1 MGWVLGRVQGP
12 GGVIWLIPSY
22 LRSSRQFPEAT
33 LRYRLRGLIVR
44 DHSPSVFSSGG
55 RTPWGCLEEA
65 SALILARVPT
75 ARADADRGTSNFILH
90 IFSGHLRQ
98 GRACPRPCLPPP
110 LPTAAPS
117 RSARETGAGAALQ
130 PAPAFSPRA
139 PPSPRFPGPGS
150 RGGHSLPK
158 HSALS
163 PTGPPLQ
170 SRGQNAVLGIKAILS
185 RGRRHDSPGARLP
198 GAPARPGLG
207 GCRRRSRGRRRS
219 SRGPVARHVAAFA
232 CHVAAGAGHENKHG
246 AAGAS
251 RLVSVLGGPWPTSL
265 RRCRGPAGTGTTR
278 RRRRCCGGRRG
289 PAGDAAAERAGPGAA
304 RQSPRA
310 ALFRIGQMSN
320 VELDDELLDPD
331 MDPPHPFP
339 KEIPHNEKLLSLKYE
354 SLDYDNSENQL
365 FLEEERRINHTAFRT
380 VEIKRW
386 VICALIGIL
395 TGLVAC
401 FIDIVVE
408 NLAGLK
414 YRVIKGNI
422 DKFTEKGGLSFS
434 LLLWA
439 TLNAAF
445 VLVGSVIVAFI
456 EPVAA
461 GSGIPQIKCFLNG
474 VKIPHVVRLKTLVI
488 KVSGVILSVVGG
500 LAVGKEGPMIH
511 SGSVIAAGIS
521 QGRSTSLKRDFKIF
535 EYFRRDTEKR
545 DFVSAGAAAGVSA
558 AFGAPVGGVLFS
570 LEEGA
575 SFWNQ
580 FLTWRIF
587 FASMISTFTL
597 NFVLSIYH
605 GNMWDLSSPGLIN
618 FGRFDS
624 EKMAYTIHEIPVFIA
639 MGVVGGV
646 LGAVFNALNYWLTM
660 FRIRYIH
667 RPCLQVVEAMLVA
680 AVTATVAFVLIYS
693 SRDCQ
698 PLQGGSMSYPL
709 QLFCAD
715 GEYNSMAAAFF
726 NTPEKS
732 VVSLFHDPPG
742 SYNPLTLGLFT
753 LVYFFLACWTYGLTV
768 SAGVFIPS
776 LLIGA
781 AWGRLF
787 GISLSYLTGAAI
799 WADPGKYALMGAAA
813 QLGGIVRMTLSLTV
827 IMMEATSNVTYGFPI
842 MLVLM
847 TAKIVGDVFIEG
859 LYDMH
864 IQLQSVPFL
873 HWEAPVTSH
882 SLTAREVMSTPVT
895 CLRRREKVGVIV
907 DVLSDTASNHNG
919 FPVVEHADDTQPARG
934 PWSVCAGAAGS
945 PPGPGTLISAADWG
959 PDPALSNRR
968 KIKFHAILSSGVGLS
983 RGHPAFAAR
992 GVNSAPGHRRT
1003 LGKGEGKGARSQ
1015 GPPARARHLPSSPG
1029 HRDLLDNR
1037 DHLHWP
1043 GGYRDASAPPPS
1055 TCPEL
1060 RGVCN

>member
-1 MGWVLGRVQGP
+1 MANVSKKVSWSGRDLDDDEAAP
-12 GGVIWLIPSY
+12 L
-22 LRSSRQFPEAT
+22 LRR
-33 LRYRLRGLIVR
+33 
-44 DHSPSVFSSGG
+44 
-55 RTPWGCLEEA
+55 
-65 SALILARVPT
+65 T
-75 ARADADRGTSNFILH
+75 AR
-90 IFSGHLRQ
+90 
-98 GRACPRPCLPPP
+98 
-110 LPTAAPS
+110 
-117 RSARETGAGAALQ
+117 
-130 PAPAFSPRA
+130 
-139 PPSPRFPGPGS
+139 
-150 RGGHSLPK
+150 
-158 HSALS
+158 
-163 PTGPPLQ
+163 
-170 SRGQNAVLGIKAILS
+170 
-185 RGRRHDSPGARLP
+185 P
-198 GAPARPGLG
+198 GAPAGESTPLLN
-207 GCRRRSRGRRRS
+207 
-219 SRGPVARHVAAFA
+219 
-232 CHVAAGAGHENKHG
+232 GAG
-246 AAGAS
+246 
-251 RLVSVLGGPWPTSL
+251 
-265 RRCRGPAGTGTTR
+265 PA
-278 RRRRCCGGRRG
+278 
-289 PAGDAAAERAGPGAA
+289 AA
-304 RQSPRA
+304 RQSPRSA
-310 ALFRIGQMSN
+310 FFRIGQMSN
-320 VELDDELLDPD
+320 VELDDELLDPE

-365 FLEEERRINHTAFRT
+365 FLEEERRINHMAFRT
-380 VEIKRW
+380 VEMKRW
-386 VICALIGIL
+386 VICAMIGIL

-408 NLAGLK
+408 NVAGLK
-414 YRVIKGNI
+414 YRVVKDNI
-422 DKFTEKGGLSFS
+422 DKFTERGGLSFS

-439 TLNAAF
+439 TLNSAF
-445 VLVGSVIVAFI
+445 VLVGSAIVAFV

-605 GNMWDLSSPGLIN
+605 GNIWDLSSPGLIN
-618 FGRFDS
+618 FGRFDT
-624 EKMAYTIHEIPVFIA
+624 ETMVYTIHEIPIFIA
-639 MGVVGGV
+639 MGVVGGI

-667 RPCLQVVEAMLVA
+667 RPCLQVIEAMLVA

-698 PLQGGSMSYPL
+698 PLQGSSVSYPL

-742 SYNPLTLGLFT
+742 SYNPMTLGLFT

-847 TAKIVGDVFIEG
+847 TAKIVGDIFIEG

-895 CLRRREKVGVIV
+895 CLRRREKVGIIV
-907 DVLSDTASNHNG
+907 DILSNTASNHNG
-919 FPVVEHADDTQPARG
+919 FPVVEFAGDTQPARLQG
-934 PWSVCAGAAGS
+934 LILRSQLIVLLKHKVFVERSSMGLVRRRLRLKDFRDAYPRFPPIQSIHVSQDERECTMDLSEFMNPS
-945 PPGPGTLISAADWG
+945 PYTVPQDASLPRVFKLFR
-959 PDPALSNRR
+959 ALGLRHLVVVDNCNQV
-968 KIKFHAILSSGVGLS
+968 VGLVT
-983 RGHPAFAAR
+983 RKDLAR
-992 GVNSAPGHRRT
+992 YR
-1003 LGKGEGKGARSQ
+1003 LGKGGLE
-1015 GPPARARHLPSSPG
+1015 
-1029 HRDLLDNR
+1029 
-1037 DHLHWP
+1037 
-1043 GGYRDASAPPPS
+1043 
-1055 TCPEL
+1055 EL
-1060 RGVCN
+1060 SLAQT

>member
-1 MGWVLGRVQGP
+1 MANVSKKVSWSGRDQEDAEPHGE
-12 GGVIWLIPSY
+12 S
-22 LRSSRQFPEAT
+22 
-33 LRYRLRGLIVR
+33 
-44 DHSPSVFSSGG
+44 
-55 RTPWGCLEEA
+55 TPL
-65 SALILARVPT
+65 L
-75 ARADADRGTSNFILH
+75 N
-90 IFSGHLRQ
+90 
-98 GRACPRPCLPPP
+98 
-110 LPTAAPS
+110 
-117 RSARETGAGAALQ
+117 GAG
-130 PAPAFSPRA
+130 
-139 PPSPRFPGPGS
+139 
-150 RGGHSLPK
+150 
-158 HSALS
+158 
-163 PTGPPLQ
+163 
-170 SRGQNAVLGIKAILS
+170 
-185 RGRRHDSPGARLP
+185 
-198 GAPARPGLG
+198 PARRP
-207 GCRRRSRGRRRS
+207 S
-219 SRGPVARHVAAFA
+219 
-232 CHVAAGAGHENKHG
+232 
-246 AAGAS
+246 
-251 RLVSVLGGPWPTSL
+251 
-265 RRCRGPAGTGTTR
+265 
-278 RRRRCCGGRRG
+278 
-289 PAGDAAAERAGPGAA
+289 
-304 RQSPRA
+304 QS
-310 ALFRIGQMSN
+310 ALFRIGHLSN
-320 VELDDELLDPD
+320 VELDDDLLDPETD
-331 MDPPHPFP
+331 VPHPFP

-386 VICALIGIL
+386 VICAMIGIL

-414 YRVIKGNI
+414 YRVVKDNI

-439 TLNAAF
+439 MLNSAF
-445 VLVGSVIVAFI
+445 VIVGSIIVAFV

-461 GSGIPQIKCFLNG
+461 GSGIPQIKCYLNG

-488 KVSGVILSVVGG
+488 KVCGVILSVVGG

-511 SGSVIAAGIS
+511 SGAVIAAGVS

-618 FGRFDS
+618 FGRFDT
-624 EKMAYTIHEIPVFIA
+624 EKMVYTIHEIPIFIA
-639 MGVVGGV
+639 MGVVGGI

-667 RPCLQVVEAMLVA
+667 RPCLQVIEAMLVA
-680 AVTATVAFVLIYS
+680 AVTATVAFVMIYS

-698 PLQGGSMSYPL
+698 PLQGNSMSYPL

-742 SYNPLTLGLFT
+742 SYNPMTLGLFT

-787 GISLSYLTGAAI
+787 GISLSYVTDAAI

-847 TAKIVGDVFIEG
+847 TAKIVGDFFIEG

-882 SLTAREVMSTPVT
+882 SLTAREVMSAPVT
-895 CLRRREKVGVIV
+895 CLRRVEKVGVIV
-907 DVLSDTASNHNG
+907 DILSDTSSNHNG
-919 FPVVEHADDTQPARG
+919 FPVVAYTDDTQPARLQG
-934 PWSVCAGAAGS
+934 LILRSQLIVLLKHKVFVERANLNLVQRRLKLKDFRDAYPRFPPIQSIHVSQDERDCMMDLTEFMNPS
-945 PPGPGTLISAADWG
+945 PYTVPQEASLPRVFKLFR
-959 PDPALSNRR
+959 ALGLRHLVVVDNDNQV
-968 KIKFHAILSSGVGLS
+968 VGLVT
-983 RGHPAFAAR
+983 RKDLAR
-992 GVNSAPGHRRT
+992 YR
-1003 LGKGEGKGARSQ
+1003 LGKGGLE
-1015 GPPARARHLPSSPG
+1015 
-1029 HRDLLDNR
+1029 
-1037 DHLHWP
+1037 
-1043 GGYRDASAPPPS
+1043 
-1055 TCPEL
+1055 EL
-1060 RGVCN
+1060 SLAQT

>member
-1 MGWVLGRVQGP
+1 MANVSKKVSWSGRDLDDDEAAP
-12 GGVIWLIPSY
+12 L
-22 LRSSRQFPEAT
+22 LRR
-33 LRYRLRGLIVR
+33 
-44 DHSPSVFSSGG
+44 
-55 RTPWGCLEEA
+55 
-65 SALILARVPT
+65 T
-75 ARADADRGTSNFILH
+75 AR
-90 IFSGHLRQ
+90 
-98 GRACPRPCLPPP
+98 
-110 LPTAAPS
+110 
-117 RSARETGAGAALQ
+117 
-130 PAPAFSPRA
+130 
-139 PPSPRFPGPGS
+139 
-150 RGGHSLPK
+150 
-158 HSALS
+158 
-163 PTGPPLQ
+163 
-170 SRGQNAVLGIKAILS
+170 
-185 RGRRHDSPGARLP
+185 P
-198 GAPARPGLG
+198 GAPAGESTPLLN
-207 GCRRRSRGRRRS
+207 
-219 SRGPVARHVAAFA
+219 
-232 CHVAAGAGHENKHG
+232 GAG
-246 AAGAS
+246 
-251 RLVSVLGGPWPTSL
+251 
-265 RRCRGPAGTGTTR
+265 PA
-278 RRRRCCGGRRG
+278 
-289 PAGDAAAERAGPGAA
+289 AA
-304 RQSPRA
+304 RQSPRSA
-310 ALFRIGQMSN
+310 FFRIGQMSN
-320 VELDDELLDPD
+320 VELDDELLDPE

-365 FLEEERRINHTAFRT
+365 FLEEERRINHMAFRT
-380 VEIKRW
+380 VEMKRW
-386 VICALIGIL
+386 VICAMIGIL

-408 NLAGLK
+408 NVAGLK
-414 YRVIKGNI
+414 YKVVKDNI
-422 DKFTEKGGLSFS
+422 DKFTERGGLSFS

-439 TLNAAF
+439 TLNSAF
-445 VLVGSVIVAFI
+445 VLVGSAIVAFV

-605 GNMWDLSSPGLIN
+605 GNIWDLSSPGLIN
-618 FGRFDS
+618 FGRFDT
-624 EKMAYTIHEIPVFIA
+624 ETMVYTIHEIPIFIA
-639 MGVVGGV
+639 MGVVGGI

-667 RPCLQVVEAMLVA
+667 RPCLQVIEAMLVA

-698 PLQGGSMSYPL
+698 PLQGSSVSYPL

-742 SYNPLTLGLFT
+742 SYNPMTLGLFT

-847 TAKIVGDVFIEG
+847 TAKIVGDIFIEG

-907 DVLSDTASNHNG
+907 DILSNTASNHNG
-919 FPVVEHADDTQPARG
+919 FPVVEFAGDTQPARLQG
-934 PWSVCAGAAGS
+934 LILRSQLIVLLKHKVAAGRLWGVGNAGAGS
-945 PPGPGTLISAADWG
+945 DALHPQVFVERSSMGLVRRRLRLKDFRDAYPRFPPIQSIHVSQDERECTMDLSEFMNPSPYTVPQDASL
-959 PDPALSNRR
+959 PRVFKLFRALGLRHLVVVDNCNQV
-968 KIKFHAILSSGVGLS
+968 VGLVT
-983 RGHPAFAAR
+983 RKDLAR
-992 GVNSAPGHRRT
+992 YR
-1003 LGKGEGKGARSQ
+1003 LGKGGLE
-1015 GPPARARHLPSSPG
+1015 
-1029 HRDLLDNR
+1029 
-1037 DHLHWP
+1037 
-1043 GGYRDASAPPPS
+1043 
-1055 TCPEL
+1055 EL
-1060 RGVCN
+1060 SLAQT

>member
-1 MGWVLGRVQGP
+1 TEL
-12 GGVIWLIPSY
+12 
-22 LRSSRQFPEAT
+22 
-33 LRYRLRGLIVR
+33 
-44 DHSPSVFSSGG
+44 
-55 RTPWGCLEEA
+55 
-65 SALILARVPT
+65 
-75 ARADADRGTSNFILH
+75 
-90 IFSGHLRQ
+90 
-98 GRACPRPCLPPP
+98 PRPYP
-110 LPTAAPS
+110 
-117 RSARETGAGAALQ
+117 
-130 PAPAFSPRA
+130 
-139 PPSPRFPGPGS
+139 
-150 RGGHSLPK
+150 
-158 HSALS
+158 
-163 PTGPPLQ
+163 
-170 SRGQNAVLGIKAILS
+170 N
-185 RGRRHDSPGARLP
+185 
-198 GAPARPGLG
+198 
-207 GCRRRSRGRRRS
+207 
-219 SRGPVARHVAAFA
+219 
-232 CHVAAGAGHENKHG
+232 
-246 AAGAS
+246 
-251 RLVSVLGGPWPTSL
+251 
-265 RRCRGPAGTGTTR
+265 
-278 RRRRCCGGRRG
+278 
-289 PAGDAAAERAGPGAA
+289 
-304 RQSPRA
+304 
-310 ALFRIGQMSN
+310 
-320 VELDDELLDPD
+320 
-331 MDPPHPFP
+331 
-339 KEIPHNEKLLSLKYE
+339 EIPHNEKLLSLKYE

-365 FLEEERRINHTAFRT
+365 FLEEERRINHAAFRT

-386 VICALIGIL
+386 VICAMIGIL

-414 YRVIKGNI
+414 YRVVKDNI

-439 TLNAAF
+439 TLNAG
-445 VLVGSVIVAFI
+445 VVMVGSVIVAFI

-461 GSGIPQIKCFLNG
+461 GSGIPQIKCYLNG

-488 KVSGVILSVVGG
+488 KVCGVILSVVGG

-511 SGSVIAAGIS
+511 SGAVIAAGIS

-597 NFVLSIYH
+597 NSVLSVYH
-605 GNMWDLSSPGLIN
+605 GNAWDLSSPGLIN

-624 EKMAYTIHEIPVFIA
+624 EVCHRFFCWGSGI
-639 MGVVGGV
+639 
-646 LGAVFNALNYWLTM
+646 LGALFNALNYWLTM

-667 RPCLQVVEAMLVA
+667 RPCLQVIEAMLVA
-680 AVTATVAFVLIYS
+680 AVTAAVGFVMIYC

-698 PLQGGSMSYPL
+698 PIQGSSVAYPL

-715 GEYNSMAAAFF
+715 GEYNSMATAFF

-732 VVSLFHDPPG
+732 VVNLFHDPPG
-742 SYNPLTLGLFT
+742 SYNPMTLGMFT
-753 LVYFFLACWTYGLTV
+753 LMYFFLACWTYGLTV

-787 GISLSYLTGAAI
+787 GISLSYLTKGSI

-827 IMMEATSNVTYGFPI
+827 IMMEATGNVTYGFPI

-847 TAKIVGDVFIEG
+847 TAKIVGDYFVEG

-895 CLRRREKVGVIV
+895 CLRRIERVGTVV
-907 DVLSDTASNHNG
+907 DILSDTSSNHNG
-919 FPVVEHADDTQPARG
+919 FPVVESNPNTTQ
-934 PWSVCAGAAGS
+934 
-945 PPGPGTLISAADWG
+945 
-959 PDPALSNRR
+959 
-968 KIKFHAILSSGVGLS
+968 VGLGLS
-983 RGHPAFAAR
+983 AYPMLLLKDFRDAYPRFPPIQSIHVSQDERECMIDLSEFMNPSPYTVPQEASLPRVFKLFRALGLRHLVVVNNHNEVVGMVTRKDLAR
-992 GVNSAPGHRRT
+992 YR
-1003 LGKGEGKGARSQ
+1003 LGKEG
-1015 GPPARARHLPSSPG
+1015 LE
-1029 HRDLLDNR
+1029 
-1037 DHLHWP
+1037 
-1043 GGYRDASAPPPS
+1043 
-1055 TCPEL
+1055 EL
-1060 RGVCN
+1060 SLAQT

>member
-1 MGWVLGRVQGP
+1 MANVSKKVSWSGRDVDDD
-12 GGVIWLIPSY
+12 
-22 LRSSRQFPEAT
+22 E
-33 LRYRLRGLIVR
+33 
-44 DHSPSVFSSGG
+44 
-55 RTPWGCLEEA
+55 
-65 SALILARVPT
+65 
-75 ARADADRGTSNFILH
+75 
-90 IFSGHLRQ
+90 
-98 GRACPRPCLPPP
+98 
-110 LPTAAPS
+110 AAP
-117 RSARETGAGAALQ
+117 L
-130 PAPAFSPRA
+130 
-139 PPSPRFPGPGS
+139 
-150 RGGHSLPK
+150 L
-158 HSALS
+158 
-163 PTGPPLQ
+163 
-170 SRGQNAVLGIKAILS
+170 
-185 RGRRHDSPGARLP
+185 RRT
-198 GAPARPGLG
+198 ARPGTPAGEATPLLN
-207 GCRRRSRGRRRS
+207 
-219 SRGPVARHVAAFA
+219 
-232 CHVAAGAGHENKHG
+232 GAGP
-246 AAGAS
+246 AA
-251 RLVSVLGGPWPTSL
+251 V
-265 RRCRGPAGTGTTR
+265 
-278 RRRRCCGGRRG
+278 
-289 PAGDAAAERAGPGAA
+289 RA
-304 RQSPRA
+304 
-310 ALFRIGQMSN
+310 
-320 VELDDELLDPD
+320 DTDPL
-331 MDPPHPFP
+331 HPFP

-386 VICALIGIL
+386 VICAMIGIL

-408 NLAGLK
+408 KLAGLK
-414 YRVIKGNI
+414 YRVVKDNI
-422 DKFTEKGGLSFS
+422 DKFTARGGLSFS

-439 TLNAAF
+439 SLNVAF
-445 VLVGSVIVAFI
+445 VLLGSVIVAFI

-511 SGSVIAAGIS
+511 SGSVIAAGVS

-605 GNMWDLSSPGLIN
+605 GNVWDLSSPGLIN
-618 FGRFDS
+618 FGRFDT
-624 EKMAYTIHEIPVFIA
+624 ETMVYTIHEIPIFIA
-639 MGVVGGV
+639 MGVTDLGNTPYSESPWDVSPPPSGRLLPGQPAPLPESRTRSSFLVPGGI

-667 RPCLQVVEAMLVA
+667 RPCLQVIEAMLVA

-698 PLQGGSMSYPL
+698 PLQGSSVSYPL

-742 SYNPLTLGLFT
+742 SYNPMTLGLFT

-787 GISLSYLTGAAI
+787 GISLSYLTGAAV

-895 CLRRREKVGVIV
+895 CLRRREKVGIIV
-907 DVLSDTASNHNG
+907 DVLSSTASNHNG
-919 FPVVEHADDTQPARG
+919 FPVVEDADGTQPARLQG
-934 PWSVCAGAAGS
+934 LILRSQLIVLLKHKVFIERSCMGLLRRRLRLKDFRDAYPRFPPIQSIHVSQDERECTMDLSEFMNPS
-945 PPGPGTLISAADWG
+945 PYTVPQEASLPRVFKLFR
-959 PDPALSNRR
+959 ALGLRHLVVVDNCNQV
-968 KIKFHAILSSGVGLS
+968 VGLVT
-983 RGHPAFAAR
+983 RKDLAR
-992 GVNSAPGHRRT
+992 YR
-1003 LGKGEGKGARSQ
+1003 LGKGGLE
-1015 GPPARARHLPSSPG
+1015 
-1029 HRDLLDNR
+1029 
-1037 DHLHWP
+1037 
-1043 GGYRDASAPPPS
+1043 
-1055 TCPEL
+1055 EL
-1060 RGVCN
+1060 SLAQT

>member
-1 MGWVLGRVQGP
+1 MANVAKKVSWSGRD
-12 GGVIWLIPSY
+12 
-22 LRSSRQFPEAT
+22 
-33 LRYRLRGLIVR
+33 R
-44 DHSPSVFSSGG
+44 DDD
-55 RTPWGCLEEA
+55 E
-65 SALILARVPT
+65 
-75 ARADADRGTSNFILH
+75 D
-90 IFSGHLRQ
+90 
-98 GRACPRPCLPPP
+98 GRAGETTP
-110 LPTAAPS
+110 L
-117 RSARETGAGAALQ
+117 L
-130 PAPAFSPRA
+130 
-139 PPSPRFPGPGS
+139 
-150 RGGHSLPK
+150 
-158 HSALS
+158 
-163 PTGPPLQ
+163 
-170 SRGQNAVLGIKAILS
+170 N
-185 RGRRHDSPGARLP
+185 
-198 GAPARPGLG
+198 
-207 GCRRRSRGRRRS
+207 
-219 SRGPVARHVAAFA
+219 
-232 CHVAAGAGHENKHG
+232 
-246 AAGAS
+246 
-251 RLVSVLGGPWPTSL
+251 
-265 RRCRGPAGTGTTR
+265 GT
-278 RRRRCCGGRRG
+278 
-289 PAGDAAAERAGPGAA
+289 GPGAA
-304 RQSPRA
+304 GSARQLTPSSF
-310 ALFRIGQMSN
+310 LRIGQLSN
-320 VELDDELLDPD
+320 VDLNEDIHELETELPRQR
-331 MDPPHPFP
+331 PN
-339 KEIPHNEKLLSLKYE
+339 EIPHNEKLLSLKYE

-365 FLEEERRINHTAFRT
+365 FLEEERRINHAAFRT

-386 VICALIGIL
+386 VICAMIGIL

-414 YRVIKGNI
+414 YRVVKDNI
-422 DKFTEKGGLSFS
+422 DKFTAKGGLSFS

-439 TLNAAF
+439 TLNAS
-445 VLVGSVIVAFI
+445 VVMVGSVIVAFI

-461 GSGIPQIKCFLNG
+461 GSGIPQIKCYLNG

-488 KVSGVILSVVGG
+488 KVCGVILSVVGG

-597 NFVLSIYH
+597 NSVLSVYH
-605 GNMWDLSSPGLIN
+605 GNAWDLSSPGLIN

-624 EKMAYTIHEIPVFIA
+624 EKMEYTIQEIPIFIF
-639 MGVVGGV
+639 MGVVGGI
-646 LGAVFNALNYWLTM
+646 LGALFNALNYWLTM

-680 AVTATVAFVLIYS
+680 AVTATVGFVMIYY

-698 PLQGGSMSYPL
+698 PIQGSSVAYPL

-715 GEYNSMAAAFF
+715 GEYNSMATAFF

-732 VVSLFHDPPG
+732 VVNLFHDPPG
-742 SYNPLTLGLFT
+742 SYNPMTLGMFT

-787 GISLSYLTGAAI
+787 GISLSYLTKGSI

-827 IMMEATSNVTYGFPI
+827 IMMEATGNVTYGFPI

-847 TAKIVGDVFIEG
+847 TAKIVGDYFVEG

-895 CLRRREKVGVIV
+895 CLRRIERVGTVV
-907 DVLSDTASNHNG
+907 DILSDTSSNHNG
-919 FPVVEHADDTQPARG
+919 FPVVESNPDTTQVAGLRGLILRSQLIVLLKHKVFVERANLNLVQRRLKLKDFRDAYPRFPPIQSIHVSQDERECMIDLSEFMNPSPYTVPQEASLPRVFKLFRALGLRHLVVVDNRNEVVGMVTRKDLARY
-934 PWSVCAGAAGS
+934 
-945 PPGPGTLISAADWG
+945 
-959 PDPALSNRR
+959 R
-968 KIKFHAILSSGVGLS
+968 
-983 RGHPAFAAR
+983 
-992 GVNSAPGHRRT
+992 
-1003 LGKGEGKGARSQ
+1003 LGKEG
-1015 GPPARARHLPSSPG
+1015 LE
-1029 HRDLLDNR
+1029 
-1037 DHLHWP
+1037 
-1043 GGYRDASAPPPS
+1043 
-1055 TCPEL
+1055 EL
-1060 RGVCN
+1060 SLAQT

>member
-1 MGWVLGRVQGP
+1 MANVSKKVSWSGRDQDDDEAAP
-12 GGVIWLIPSY
+12 L
-22 LRSSRQFPEAT
+22 LRRAARPEAPA
-33 LRYRLRGLIVR
+33 GEV
-44 DHSPSVFSSGG
+44 
-55 RTPWGCLEEA
+55 TPL
-65 SALILARVPT
+65 L
-75 ARADADRGTSNFILH
+75 N
-90 IFSGHLRQ
+90 
-98 GRACPRPCLPPP
+98 
-110 LPTAAPS
+110 
-117 RSARETGAGAALQ
+117 GAGPAA
-130 PAPAFSPRA
+130 ARRSP
-139 PPSPRFPGPGS
+139 
-150 RGGHSLPK
+150 
-158 HSALS
+158 HSAS
-163 PTGPPLQ
+163 FQ
-170 SRGQNAVLGIKAILS
+170 
-185 RGRRHDSPGARLP
+185 
-198 GAPARPGLG
+198 
-207 GCRRRSRGRRRS
+207 
-219 SRGPVARHVAAFA
+219 
-232 CHVAAGAGHENKHG
+232 
-246 AAGAS
+246 
-251 RLVSVLGGPWPTSL
+251 
-265 RRCRGPAGTGTTR
+265 
-278 RRRRCCGGRRG
+278 
-289 PAGDAAAERAGPGAA
+289 
-304 RQSPRA
+304 
-310 ALFRIGQMSN
+310 IGQMSN
-320 VELDDELLDPD
+320 MEVDDELLDPVSGSHPHLSPE

-386 VICALIGIL
+386 VICAMIGIL

-401 FIDIVVE
+401 FIDIMVE
-408 NLAGLK
+408 KLAGLK
-414 YRVIKGNI
+414 YKVVKDNI

-439 TLNAAF
+439 TLNSAF
-445 VLVGSVIVAFI
+445 VLVGSTIVAFV

-511 SGSVIAAGIS
+511 SGSVIAAGVS

-605 GNMWDLSSPGLIN
+605 GNIWDLSSPGLIN
-618 FGRFDS
+618 FGRFDT
-624 EKMAYTIHEIPVFIA
+624 ETMVYTIHEIPIFIG
-639 MGVVGGV
+639 MGVVGKSHPEQAPACLAPPSPLLETAASGSQQKQGGV

-667 RPCLQVVEAMLVA
+667 RPCLQVIEAMLVA

-698 PLQGGSMSYPL
+698 PLQGSSVSYPL

-732 VVSLFHDPPG
+732 VVGLFHDPPG
-742 SYNPLTLGLFT
+742 SYNPVTLGLFT

-847 TAKIVGDVFIEG
+847 TAKIG

-895 CLRRREKVGVIV
+895 CLRRVEKVGVIV
-907 DVLSDTASNHNG
+907 DVLSNTASNHNG
-919 FPVVEHADDTQPARG
+919 FPVVESTSDTQSARLQG
-934 PWSVCAGAAGS
+934 
-945 PPGPGTLISAADWG
+945 LILRSQ
-959 PDPALSNRR
+959 LIVLLKHKVFVERSNRGLVQR
-968 KIKFHAILSSGVGLS
+968 RLRLKDFRDAYPRFPPIQSIHVSQDERECTMDLSEFMNPSPYTVPQEASLPRVFKLFRALGLRHLVVVDNHNQVVGLVT
-983 RGHPAFAAR
+983 RKDLAR
-992 GVNSAPGHRRT
+992 YR
-1003 LGKGEGKGARSQ
+1003 LGKGGLE
-1015 GPPARARHLPSSPG
+1015 
-1029 HRDLLDNR
+1029 
-1037 DHLHWP
+1037 
-1043 GGYRDASAPPPS
+1043 
-1055 TCPEL
+1055 EL
-1060 RGVCN
+1060 SLAQT

>member
-1 MGWVLGRVQGP
+1 MANVSKKVSWSGRD
-12 GGVIWLIPSY
+12 
-22 LRSSRQFPEAT
+22 
-33 LRYRLRGLIVR
+33 R
-44 DHSPSVFSSGG
+44 DD
-55 RTPWGCLEEA
+55 EEA
-65 SALILARVPT
+65 APL
-75 ARADADRGTSNFILH
+75 
-90 IFSGHLRQ
+90 LR
-98 GRACPRPCLPPP
+98 R
-110 LPTAAPS
+110 T
-117 RSARETGAGAALQ
+117 
-130 PAPAFSPRA
+130 
-139 PPSPRFPGPGS
+139 
-150 RGGHSLPK
+150 
-158 HSALS
+158 
-163 PTGPPLQ
+163 
-170 SRGQNAVLGIKAILS
+170 
-185 RGRRHDSPGARLP
+185 
-198 GAPARPGLG
+198 ARPGG
-207 GCRRRSRGRRRS
+207 GTPLLNG
-219 SRGPVARHVAAFA
+219 
-232 CHVAAGAGHENKHG
+232 
-246 AAGAS
+246 
-251 RLVSVLGGPWPTSL
+251 
-265 RRCRGPAGTGTTR
+265 
-278 RRRRCCGGRRG
+278 
-289 PAGDAAAERAGPGAA
+289 AGPGAA
-304 RQSPRA
+304 RQ
-310 ALFRIGQMSN
+310 
-320 VELDDELLDPD
+320 D

-787 GISLSYLTGAAI
+787 GISLSYLTGAAVS
-799 WADPGKYALMGAAA
+799 GAGGG
-813 QLGGIVRMTLSLTV
+813 GGIVRMTLSLTV

-895 CLRRREKVGVIV
+895 CLRRREKVGIIV

-919 FPVVEHADDTQPARG
+919 FPVVEHADDTQPARLQG
-934 PWSVCAGAAGS
+934 LILRSQLIVLLKHKVFVERSNMGLVQRRLRLKDFRDAYPRFPPIQSIHVSQDERECTMDLSEFMNPSPYTVPQACAGHRCRGLGPNSGGWGPEPRCRVGDQEGPRQVPPGEGRLGGALAGPDVRPSPAHGGHQCWHPGPSALPPGVTGLSGQTMLPSNGNGEHPAVGWAGVVSSLGTSLRTPSLRSPRLGFFISRDQLWVCDRPTGLSASWELAAG
-945 PPGPGTLISAADWG
+945 
-959 PDPALSNRR
+959 PAPVCL
-968 KIKFHAILSSGVGLS
+968 
-983 RGHPAFAAR
+983 
-992 GVNSAPGHRRT
+992 
-1003 LGKGEGKGARSQ
+1003 
-1015 GPPARARHLPSSPG
+1015 
-1029 HRDLLDNR
+1029 
-1037 DHLHWP
+1037 
-1043 GGYRDASAPPPS
+1043 
-1055 TCPEL
+1055 CP
-1060 RGVCN
+1060 CA

>member
-1 MGWVLGRVQGP
+1 MANVAKKVSWSGRDRDDDEDGRAGETTPLLNGTGP
-12 GGVIWLIPSY
+12 GG
-22 LRSSRQFPEAT
+22 A
-33 LRYRLRGLIVR
+33 G
-44 DHSPSVFSSGG
+44 
-55 RTPWGCLEEA
+55 
-65 SALILARVPT
+65 
-75 ARADADRGTSNFILH
+75 
-90 IFSGHLRQ
+90 
-98 GRACPRPCLPPP
+98 
-110 LPTAAPS
+110 
-117 RSARETGAGAALQ
+117 SARQLT
-130 PAPAFSPRA
+130 
-139 PPSPRFPGPGS
+139 PSSF
-150 RGGHSLPK
+150 L
-158 HSALS
+158 
-163 PTGPPLQ
+163 
-170 SRGQNAVLGIKAILS
+170 
-185 RGRRHDSPGARLP
+185 
-198 GAPARPGLG
+198 
-207 GCRRRSRGRRRS
+207 
-219 SRGPVARHVAAFA
+219 
-232 CHVAAGAGHENKHG
+232 
-246 AAGAS
+246 
-251 RLVSVLGGPWPTSL
+251 
-265 RRCRGPAGTGTTR
+265 
-278 RRRRCCGGRRG
+278 
-289 PAGDAAAERAGPGAA
+289 
-304 RQSPRA
+304 
-310 ALFRIGQMSN
+310 RIGQLSN
-320 VELDDELLDPD
+320 VDLNEDSHELETELPRQR
-331 MDPPHPFP
+331 PN
-339 KEIPHNEKLLSLKYE
+339 EIPHNEKLLSLKYE

-365 FLEEERRINHTAFRT
+365 FLEEERRINHAAFRT

-386 VICALIGIL
+386 VICAMIGIL

-414 YRVIKGNI
+414 YRVVKDNI
-422 DKFTEKGGLSFS
+422 DKFTAKGGLSFS

-439 TLNAAF
+439 TLNAS
-445 VLVGSVIVAFI
+445 VVMVGSVIVAFI

-461 GSGIPQIKCFLNG
+461 GSGIPQIKCYLNG

-488 KVSGVILSVVGG
+488 KVCGVILSVVGG

-597 NFVLSIYH
+597 NSVLSVYH
-605 GNMWDLSSPGLIN
+605 GNAWDLSSPGLIN

-624 EKMAYTIHEIPVFIA
+624 EKMVYTIQEIPIFIF
-639 MGVVGGV
+639 MGVVGGI
-646 LGAVFNALNYWLTM
+646 LGALFNALNYWLTM

-680 AVTATVAFVLIYS
+680 AVTATVGFVMIYC

-698 PLQGGSMSYPL
+698 PIQGSSVAYPL

-715 GEYNSMAAAFF
+715 GEYNSMATAFF

-732 VVSLFHDPPG
+732 VVNLFHDPPG
-742 SYNPLTLGLFT
+742 SYNPMTLGMFT
-753 LVYFFLACWTYGLTV
+753 LMYFFLACWTYGLTV

-787 GISLSYLTGAAI
+787 GISLSYLTKGSI

-827 IMMEATSNVTYGFPI
+827 IMMEATGNVTYGFPI

-847 TAKIVGDVFIEG
+847 TAKIVGDYFVEG

-895 CLRRREKVGVIV
+895 CLRRIERVGTVV
-907 DVLSDTASNHNG
+907 DILSDTSSNHNG
-919 FPVVEHADDTQPARG
+919 FPVVESNPDTTQVARLRG
-934 PWSVCAGAAGS
+934 LILRSQLIVLLKHKVFVERANLNLVQRRLKLKDFRDAYPRFPPIQSIHVSQDERDCMIDLSEFMNPS
-945 PPGPGTLISAADWG
+945 PYTVPQEASLPRVFKLFR
-959 PDPALSNRR
+959 ALGLRHLVVVDNRNEVVGMVTR
-968 KIKFHAILSSGVGLS
+968 KDL
-983 RGHPAFAAR
+983 AR
-992 GVNSAPGHRRT
+992 YR
-1003 LGKGEGKGARSQ
+1003 LGKEG
-1015 GPPARARHLPSSPG
+1015 LE
-1029 HRDLLDNR
+1029 
-1037 DHLHWP
+1037 
-1043 GGYRDASAPPPS
+1043 
-1055 TCPEL
+1055 EL
-1060 RGVCN
+1060 SLAQT

>member
-1 MGWVLGRVQGP
+1 
-12 GGVIWLIPSY
+12 
-22 LRSSRQFPEAT
+22 
-33 LRYRLRGLIVR
+33 
-44 DHSPSVFSSGG
+44 
-55 RTPWGCLEEA
+55 
-65 SALILARVPT
+65 
-75 ARADADRGTSNFILH
+75 N
-90 IFSGHLRQ
+90 
-98 GRACPRPCLPPP
+98 
-110 LPTAAPS
+110 
-117 RSARETGAGAALQ
+117 
-130 PAPAFSPRA
+130 
-139 PPSPRFPGPGS
+139 
-150 RGGHSLPK
+150 
-158 HSALS
+158 
-163 PTGPPLQ
+163 
-170 SRGQNAVLGIKAILS
+170 
-185 RGRRHDSPGARLP
+185 
-198 GAPARPGLG
+198 
-207 GCRRRSRGRRRS
+207 
-219 SRGPVARHVAAFA
+219 
-232 CHVAAGAGHENKHG
+232 
-246 AAGAS
+246 
-251 RLVSVLGGPWPTSL
+251 
-265 RRCRGPAGTGTTR
+265 
-278 RRRRCCGGRRG
+278 
-289 PAGDAAAERAGPGAA
+289 
-304 RQSPRA
+304 
-310 ALFRIGQMSN
+310 
-320 VELDDELLDPD
+320 
-331 MDPPHPFP
+331 
-339 KEIPHNEKLLSLKYE
+339 EIPHNEKLLSLKYE

-386 VICALIGIL
+386 VICAMIGIL

-414 YRVIKGNI
+414 YRVVKGNI

-439 TLNAAF
+439 TLNAS
-445 VLVGSVIVAFI
+445 VVMVGSVIVAFI

-461 GSGIPQIKCFLNG
+461 GSGIPQIKCYLNG

-488 KVSGVILSVVGG
+488 KVCGVILSVVGG

-511 SGSVIAAGIS
+511 SGAVIAAGIS

-597 NFVLSIYH
+597 NSVLSVYH
-605 GNMWDLSSPGLIN
+605 GNAWDLSSPGLIN
-618 FGRFDS
+618 FGRFDN
-624 EKMAYTIHEIPVFIA
+624 EKMGYTIQEIPIFIF
-639 MGVVGGV
+639 MGVVGGI
-646 LGAVFNALNYWLTM
+646 LGALFNALNYWLTM

-680 AVTATVAFVLIYS
+680 AVTATVGFVMIYC

-698 PLQGGSMSYPL
+698 PIQGSTVAYPL
-709 QLFCAD
+709 QVGDAGEQPSGVGGHPEPGQWLRAEQGDKTLLGFVALSQSVPSALFCAD
-715 GEYNSMAAAFF
+715 GEYNSMATAFF

-732 VVSLFHDPPG
+732 VVNLFHDPPG
-742 SYNPLTLGLFT
+742 SYNPMTLGMFT
-753 LVYFFLACWTYGLTV
+753 LMYFFLACWTYGLTV

-787 GISLSYLTGAAI
+787 GISLSYLTKGSI

-827 IMMEATSNVTYGFPI
+827 IMMEATGNVTYGFPI

-847 TAKIVGDVFIEG
+847 TAKIVGDYFVEG

-882 SLTAREVMSTPVT
+882 SLTAREVMSAPVT
-895 CLRRREKVGVIV
+895 CLRRIERVGTVV
-907 DVLSDTASNHNG
+907 DILSDTSSNHNG
-919 FPVVEHADDTQPARG
+919 FPVVESNPDATACRCCGMVPDSLFPHKVFVERANLSLVQRRLKLKDFRDAYPRFPPIQSIHVSQDERECMIDLSEFMNPSPYTVPQEASLPRVFKLFRALGLRHLVVVDNRNEVVGMVTRKDLARY
-934 PWSVCAGAAGS
+934 
-945 PPGPGTLISAADWG
+945 
-959 PDPALSNRR
+959 R
-968 KIKFHAILSSGVGLS
+968 
-983 RGHPAFAAR
+983 
-992 GVNSAPGHRRT
+992 
-1003 LGKGEGKGARSQ
+1003 LGKEG
-1015 GPPARARHLPSSPG
+1015 LE
-1029 HRDLLDNR
+1029 
-1037 DHLHWP
+1037 
-1043 GGYRDASAPPPS
+1043 
-1055 TCPEL
+1055 EL
-1060 RGVCN
+1060 SLAQT